1 MKKAWLLSALTVT
14 FVVVAATIAA
24 VAVASDDGGH
34 ELEARLSGFNE
45 VPALS
50 TNALGSFEL
59 DVGSSSLEYKLSYDG
74 LSGSVLF
81 AHIHFAQRGVN
92 GGVVV
97 FLCGGGTK
105 PDPCP
110 QSGTVT
116 GTITAADVI
125 DLAAQGIAP
134 GEFDEL
140 VRLLKAKR
148 GYANVHSSTFPSG
161 ELRGQIEE
169 D

>member
-1 MKKAWLLSALTVT
+1 MKKVWLLSALTAT
-14 FVVVAATIAA
+14 LVVGAATIAA

-34 ELEARLSGFNE
+34 ELEARLSPFNE

-50 TNALGSFEL
+50 TSARGKLEL

-74 LSGSVLF
+74 LSGNVLF

-92 GGVVV
+92 GGVVA

-116 GTITAADVI
+116 GTITAADVV

-148 GYANVHSSTFPSG
+148 GYGNVHSSAFPSG

>member
-1 MKKAWLLSALTVT
+1 MKKAWLLSALTAAL
-14 FVVVAATIAA
+14 VVGAATIAA

-34 ELEARLSGFNE
+34 ELEAQLSGFNE

-50 TNALGSFEL
+50 TGARGKLEL
-59 DVGSSSLEYKLSYDG
+59 HVGSSSLEYKLSYDG
-74 LSGSVLF
+74 LSGNVLF

-92 GGVVV
+92 GGVVA

-116 GTITAADVI
+116 GTISAADVV

-140 VRLLKAKR
+140 VGLLKAKR